1 MLVSSP
7 WIRSSVAIKER
18 DVSELRFKAK
28 NLGYFNMNDLR
39 WKQRFNNY
47 KKALSQLKYAIE
59 LKRQRALSDL
69 ENQGLIQSFEFTY
82 ELGWNTLKD
91 YLVWQGIEG
100 IVGSR
105 DTIREAFSRGLI
117 VDGEI
122 WMKMLVDRN
131 RTSHT
136 YNEKIANEIL
146 QNIDQMYV
154 AELVELEDKL
164 YQLAMRDQ

>member
-1 MLVSSP
+1 
-7 WIRSSVAIKER
+7 
-18 DVSELRFKAK
+18 
-28 NLGYFNMNDLR
+28 
-39 WKQRFNNY
+39 
-47 KKALSQLKYAIE
+47 
-59 LKRQRALSDL
+59 
-69 ENQGLIQSFEFTY
+69 
-82 ELGWNTLKD
+82 
-91 YLVWQGIEG
+91 
-100 IVGSR
+100 
-105 DTIREAFSRGLI
+105 LI

>member
-1 MLVSSP
+1 
-7 WIRSSVAIKER
+7 
-18 DVSELRFKAK
+18 
-28 NLGYFNMNDLR
+28 MNDLR

-47 KKALSQLKYAIE
+47 N
-59 LKRQRALSDL
+59 QRALSDL

-82 ELGWNTLKD
+82 ELAWNALKD

-105 DTIREAFSRGLI
+105 DTIREAFNRDLI
-117 VDGEI
+117 ADGDI

-146 QNIDQMYV
+146 QNIDEMYI
-154 AELVELEDKL
+154 AELIRLEDRFHHL
-164 YQLAMRDQ
+164 TMREQ